1 MEHIQQA
8 YNQRP
13 KNTLKRVLIWGLIL
27 LLVAFSL
34 PYSQFKGF
42 EQNGWVVIVS
52 ILKALFNPNWDA
64 LLDFSRAGVP
74 FLMLETVAIAF
85 LGTFIGMILSI
96 PFAFLTARNIVP
108 AWISAIGTFLIT
120 VIRTFPPV
128 VYGLMLIRI
137 AGPGAFTG
145 VLTLSITSIGM
156 ISKMFIEVIEELDQ
170 GIIESLD
177 SSGCN
182 TIQKI
187 QYGIVPQLLGNF
199 ASISIYRFEINVK
212 NASILGLVGA
222 GGIGAPLI
230 FAMAGFRWADA
241 GALLWGLVILVV
253 VIEMISTRLRRKL
266 G

>member
-1 MEHIQQA
+1 M
-8 YNQRP
+8 NQITQTYEARP
-13 KNTLKRVLIWGLIL
+13 KTLLKNTLIWGILIL
-27 LLVAFSL
+27 LTALSL
-34 PYSQFKGF
+34 PYTQYKGV
-42 EQNGWVVIVS
+42 EKDGWIIVSS
-52 ILKALFNPNWDA
+52 ILKSLVNPNWSA
-64 LLDFSRAGVP
+64 LLDFSKAGVP
-74 FLMLETVAIAF
+74 FLMLETAAIAF
-85 LGTFIGMILSI
+85 LGTFIGMVLSI

-108 AWISAIGTFLIT
+108 SWISAIGSFIIT
-120 VIRTFPPV
+120 LIRTFPPF

-145 VLTLSITSIGM
+145 VLTLSITSVGM
-156 ISKMFIEVIEELDQ
+156 ISKLFIEVIEELDQ
-170 GIIESLD
+170 GILESLD
-177 SSGCN
+177 ASGCN

-222 GGIGAPLI
+222 GGIGAPLL
-230 FAMAGFRWADA
+230 FAMSGYRWADA

-253 VIEMISTRLRRKL
+253 VIEIISTRLRRKL